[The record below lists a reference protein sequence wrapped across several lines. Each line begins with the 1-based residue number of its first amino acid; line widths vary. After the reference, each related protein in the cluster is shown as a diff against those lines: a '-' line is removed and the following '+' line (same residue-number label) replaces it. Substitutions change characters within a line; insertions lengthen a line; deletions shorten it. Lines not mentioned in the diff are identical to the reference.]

1 MLSAGRAPADHASEV
16 TIASLAEIGIDDSA
30 HTPRRVSDNMVAGAT
45 VVVAMKPGLQL
56 PTFAGVT
63 YETWD
68 LPDPGA
74 WDVDAVRPLRDH
86 IDGLVGDLLD
96 RVLADPRDRG
106 TPRHTPELRAGP
118 QQ

>member
-1 MLSAGRAPADHASEV
+1 MAPADHASEV

-30 HTPRRVSDNMVAGAT
+30 PTPRRVSDNLVGSAT
-45 VVVAMKPGLQL
+45 VVVAMKPGIEL
-56 PTFAGVT
+56 PGFPGVT

-86 IDGLVGDLLD
+86 IDSLVSDLLD
-96 RVLADPRDRG
+96 RVLAEPRDRG
-106 TPRHTPELRAGP
+106 TPRHT
-118 QQ
+118 